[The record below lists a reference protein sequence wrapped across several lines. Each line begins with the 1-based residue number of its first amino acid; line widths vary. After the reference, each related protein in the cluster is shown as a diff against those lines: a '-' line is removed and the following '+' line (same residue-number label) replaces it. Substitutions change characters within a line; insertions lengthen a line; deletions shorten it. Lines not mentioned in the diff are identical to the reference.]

1 MGCDAENRSSARD
14 PGKKEGKLRW
24 RNFKDLRDLSCLLRC
39 SLLEKARLQNWHL
52 YFFSGND
59 DFLICDDE
67 AAVGKTFMLAT
78 AGIFVGIVGYG
89 VVMLVPLSLSL
100 SLSLSPPFS
109 FRRAIVEVV

>member
-1 MGCDAENRSSARD
+1 
-14 PGKKEGKLRW
+14 
-24 RNFKDLRDLSCLLRC
+24 
-39 SLLEKARLQNWHL
+39 L

-100 SLSLSPPFS
+100 SSLSSLLLFPS
-109 FRRAIVEVV
+109 AER

>member
-1 MGCDAENRSSARD
+1 VGCDAENRSSARD
-14 PGKKEGKLRW
+14 PAKKEGKLRW
-24 RNFKDLRDLSCLLRC
+24 RNFKDKDLRDLSCLLRC

-100 SLSLSPPFS
+100 SLSLLSS
-109 FRRAIVEVV
+109 FFLPQSDS

>member
-1 MGCDAENRSSARD
+1 MHLKGRS
-14 PGKKEGKLRW
+14 LVW
-24 RNFKDLRDLSCLLRC
+24 DLSCLLRC

-52 YFFSGND
+52 YFFSGSD

-89 VVMLVPLSLSL
+89 SCCLSLYA
-100 SLSLSPPFS
+100 PS
-109 FRRAIVEVV
+109 FRRAIKLEVVWLASVGVGFKVRLDCVDV